1 MQLRYIGVLVAC
13 SVATVTMAQNT
24 TTTTAKGRRTREL
37 SPAEVNILGSYYSQT
52 GEHSPVTGG
61 IGTEELTD
69 LTPTIIVNVPLDTV
83 TNLNVNFGMDFY
95 SSASSDQIDYNVS
108 GASKSDT
115 RTHLNVGISRRNNA
129 RRTIKG
135 ITIGGSTEY
144 DYQSVSVGANWAIIS
159 KDGNRELSLGALAF
173 FDTWSRIYPIELRGQ
188 GQLLDEDK
196 RQSYSLSAT
205 LSQVINQKMQAALSS
220 DVVYQTGLLSTPF
233 QRVYFADQELPDIE
247 RLPDTRYKYPVGL
260 RVNYYTSDYLT
271 MRFFYRFYSD
281 SWGMTANTVELETPI
296 KIGPFFSF
304 YPFYRYHTQTAVD
317 YFAPYKA
324 HLSTEELYTS
334 DYDLA
339 GINSHKAGLGLR
351 YSPLEGITHFGLPF
365 SRNSTQFKS
374 IEVRGGN
381 YWRSD
386 GLKAFIISAD
396 LGFTIPGNK

>member
-1 MQLRYIGVLVAC
+1 MQLKYIGMLVAC
-13 SVATVTMAQNT
+13 SVATSSMAQT
-24 TTTTAKGRRTREL
+24 TTTTTTNGRRVREL
-37 SPAEVNILGSYYSQT
+37 SPTEVNILGSYYSQT

-69 LTPTIIVNVPLDTV
+69 VTPTIIVNVPLDTM

-95 SSASSDQIDYNVS
+95 SSASSDEIDYNVS
-108 GASKSDT
+108 SASSSDT
-115 RTHLNVGISRRNNA
+115 RTHLNVGISRSNNA

-144 DYQSVSVGANWAIIS
+144 DYQSISVGVNWAKIS
-159 KDGNRELSLGALAF
+159 VDGNRELSLGALAY
-173 FDTWSRIYPIELRGQ
+173 FDTWSLIYPIELRGQ
-188 GQLLDEDK
+188 GELLSDDK

-220 DVVYQTGLLSTPF
+220 DIVYQTGLLSTPF
-233 QRVYFADQELPDIE
+233 HRVYFREQELPDIE
-247 RLPDTRYKYPVGL
+247 RLPDSRYKYPVGL
-260 RVNYYTSDYLT
+260 RFNYYTSDYLT
-271 MRFFYRFYSD
+271 MRFFYRFYTD

-304 YPFYRYHTQTAVD
+304 YPFYRYHTQTAID
-317 YFAPYKA
+317 YFAPYKE
-324 HLSTEELYTS
+324 HTSTEEFYTS

-339 GINSHKAGLGLR
+339 GINSHKAGLGVR

-365 SRNSTQFKS
+365 SRRNTQFKS
-374 IEVRGGN
+374 IELRGGN

-386 GLKAFIISAD
+386 GLNAFIISAD
-396 LGFTIPGNK
+396 LGFTIYK